1 MQAMLLTKSTP
12 LTYTTACMNC
22 KAPTTVSVS
31 LDVNAP
37 TSVSEQ
43 MMPPDHKPYL
53 AQPANYST
61 PTKPV
66 WQRHNLKIAKTNRH
80 LVKDKGAS
88 WDPQKGVWWI
98 NLDVNT
104 GMTDSDWCFD
114 AFSEWLELPPHKIQ
128 ALAHPTVS
136 ATPPVGSTSV
146 WQAASPAPLAP
157 VPHQHLPTT
166 DISDSWRQT
175 WNQWPRGAGISEH
188 TIWP

>member
-1 MQAMLLTKSTP
+1 MLLTKSTP

-66 WQRHNLKIAKTNRH
+66 WQRHELNIAKANRH

-114 AFSEWLELPPHKIQ
+114 AFNLPKSLSLHMASYTSLFPELETDVNSELLLKPFAMSKE
-128 ALAHPTVS
+128 
-136 ATPPVGSTSV
+136 GS
-146 WQAASPAPLAP
+146 LM
-157 VPHQHLPTT
+157 
-166 DISDSWRQT
+166 
-175 WNQWPRGAGISEH
+175 
-188 TIWP
+188 